1 MRSQKWAGTRSLR
14 ATASIRNLFPCDEQP
29 VEGLHMEVT

>member
-1 MRSQKWAGTRSLR
+1 MRSQRWAGTRLLR
-14 ATASIRNLFPCDEQP
+14 ATASIRNLFPCDGQL